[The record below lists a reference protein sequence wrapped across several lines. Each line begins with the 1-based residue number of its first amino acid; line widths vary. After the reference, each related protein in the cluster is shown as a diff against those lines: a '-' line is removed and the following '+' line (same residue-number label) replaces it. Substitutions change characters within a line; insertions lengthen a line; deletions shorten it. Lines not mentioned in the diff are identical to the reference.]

1 MDNNSTLLPET
12 VYQVVKLVEG
22 SQWEPHNISTFLQS
36 CALVS
41 KEWNAMTRPL
51 ILESVSVTCMELA
64 GERIAALHEI
74 LDLDPSYAGRVR
86 RLKLAIHDS
95 GEGMD
100 SLKECGES
108 LLALVNRLTGLTHL
122 LLDPSGEAAWLCM
135 SAQWFSALPLVVQE
149 LFTTICALPSLQA
162 LDLRGLELPTSLF
175 VHHPALQHLTLAY
188 GHQWKQYG
196 TSLTSPFSEGLAPLK
211 SFTIH
216 LHGVMDKSEVV
227 DSIHANTLRG
237 ILHNDPQLFR
247 SLTSFDALSLVE
259 NIRDIRT
266 VLQSTRNTLQHFAC
280 GLTWQRLRGVEYDP
294 FHPPPSSAIEDELK
308 LDFSSML
315 NLTSI
320 ELRYDSPSG
329 IGFLPTSP
337 VILATLK
344 TIRWTTLKKLKLILF
359 AVCPDI
365 PQHLNWKINYHCTPI
380 DHFLALHTVA
390 SPSSENLNKLD
401 DIELWISHTC
411 SDGCNSTRRK
421 YGEGAR
427 KAFFPLLAQQA
438 RCCSQIRLRC
448 HVWWNGW
455 APEHEAYLIGG
466 WKLNEEDERCCG
478 IFN

>member
-1 MDNNSTLLPET
+1 MDNNTKLLPKT
-12 VYQVVKLVEG
+12 VYQVIKLIE
-22 SQWEPHNISTFLQS
+22 SSHWQPCSISTSLQS
-36 CALVS
+36 CAL
-41 KEWNAMTRPL
+41 T
-51 ILESVSVTCMELA
+51 LA
-64 GERIAALHEI
+64 SERVATLHEI
-74 LDLDPSYAGRVR
+74 LDFDPSYAGRVR
-86 RLKLAIHDS
+86 HLKLGIYDS
-95 GEGMD
+95 GEGME

-122 LLDPSGEAAWLCM
+122 SVDPSEGLSPWLCM
-135 SAQWFSALPLVVQE
+135 SAQWFSDLPLAVQE
-149 LFTTICALPSLQA
+149 LFATICALPSLQA

-175 VHHPALQHLTLAY
+175 LHHPALQHLTLAY

-211 SFTIH
+211 SLTIH
-216 LHGVMDKSEVV
+216 LHGVMNKSEVV
-227 DSIHANTLRG
+227 DSIYANTLRG
-237 ILHNDPQLFR
+237 ILYSDPQIFR

-266 VLQSTRNTLQHFAC
+266 VLRSTRNTLQHFAC

-344 TIRWTTLKKLKLILF
+344 TIRWSILKKLKLILF
-359 AVCPDI
+359 AVCPDV
-365 PQHLNWKINYHCTPI
+365 PQHLNWKIDYHCTPI

-390 SPSSENLNKLD
+390 ATSSEKLNKLD
-401 DIELWISHTC
+401 DIELWIFHACGLGS
-411 SDGCNSTRRK
+411 CNPTRRR

-427 KAFFPLLAQQA
+427 NAFFPLLAEQA
-438 RCCSQIRLRC
+438 RYCSQIRLRC
-448 HVWWNGW
+448 HIRWSDWT
-455 APEHEAYLIGG
+455 PESEAYLIGG
-466 WKLNEEDERCCG
+466 WKLNEQDERDCG
-478 IFN
+478 IFD